1 MISEE
6 DCWNILGDNFKNKG
20 FVHHQTESFDN
31 FINVGLPRILCEEP
45 PIVIIPDKETKN
57 PTYKKYTISFSDV
70 HHHADRAVSTISA
83 EYSIQRNS
91 GSFA

>member
-1 MISEE
+1 MPTISY
-6 DCWNILGDNFKNKG
+6 I
-20 FVHHQTESFDN
+20 QTAPSMAGVISAKVLTDG
-31 FINVGLPRILCEEP
+31 INGPLRR
-45 PIVIIPDKETKN
+45 
-57 PTYKKYTISFSDV
+57 ISFSDV

>member
-1 MISEE
+1 M
-6 DCWNILGDNFKNKG
+6 
-20 FVHHQTESFDN
+20 
-31 FINVGLPRILCEEP
+31 P
-45 PIVIIPDKETKN
+45 
-57 PTYKKYTISFSDV
+57 TISYIQTPPSMAGVISAKVLTDGINGPLRRISVFDV

>member
-1 MISEE
+1 MPTISY
-6 DCWNILGDNFKNKG
+6 I
-20 FVHHQTESFDN
+20 QTPPSMAGVVSAKVLTDG
-31 FINVGLPRILCEEP
+31 INGPLRR
-45 PIVIIPDKETKN
+45 
-57 PTYKKYTISFSDV
+57 ISFSDV

>member
-1 MISEE
+1 VSTISY
-6 DCWNILGDNFKNKG
+6 I
-20 FVHHQTESFDN
+20 QT
-31 FINVGLPRILCEEP
+31 P
-45 PIVIIPDKETKN
+45 PSMAGVISAKVLTRGVNGPLRR
-57 PTYKKYTISFSDV
+57 ISFSDV